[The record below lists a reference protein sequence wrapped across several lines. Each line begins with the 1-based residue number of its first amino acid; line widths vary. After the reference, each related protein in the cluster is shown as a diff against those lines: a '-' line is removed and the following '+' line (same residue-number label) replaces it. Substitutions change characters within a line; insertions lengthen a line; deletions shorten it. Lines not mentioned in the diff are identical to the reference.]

1 MARPFLFRVGIAQIL
16 ANPAYADELVAS
28 IQEPTFPDGN
38 EKVGLF
44 SVAGLEPINALRQSI
59 AETYIA
65 HLNRKLEAVIR
76 FAAGASK
83 RAL

>member
-1 MARPFLFRVGIAQIL
+1 LARPFLFRVGIAQIL

-44 SVAGLEPINALRQSI
+44 SVAICIEALSEQTFPKERHVDSVDSAGQS
-59 AETYIA
+59 TQ
-65 HLNRKLEAVIR
+65 L
-76 FAAGASK
+76 G
-83 RAL
+83 